1 MLRSLILS
9 LVVALAV
16 LPTAAQ
22 SAAVVLW
29 PVDPTIKAGQSAS
42 AVWIE
47 NKGATPV
54 MLQVRT
60 LAWSQQHG
68 EELYSDQNA
77 VVASP
82 PVARIAAGQRQL
94 VRIIR
99 RADQPTIPET
109 SYRLLVDE
117 LPAPLDSAKPESAG
131 AALSVQMRY
140 SIPLFTYG
148 TSESAPILNAHVRSH
163 DGKRFVVISNSGVRH
178 ARLVDLR
185 FKVGGQALSVLPGLV
200 GYVLPGSTMEWE
212 LPARA
217 PVGTGIVVNVNG
229 GDLTLA
235 AASA

>member
-117 LPAPLDSAKPESAG
+117 LPAPLDPAKPESAG

-140 SIPLFTYG
+140 SIPLFTYR
-148 TSESAPILNAHVRSH
+148 TSESAP
-163 DGKRFVVISNSGVRH
+163 
-178 ARLVDLR
+178 
-185 FKVGGQALSVLPGLV
+185 
-200 GYVLPGSTMEWE
+200 
-212 LPARA
+212 
-217 PVGTGIVVNVNG
+217 
-229 GDLTLA
+229 
-235 AASA
+235 